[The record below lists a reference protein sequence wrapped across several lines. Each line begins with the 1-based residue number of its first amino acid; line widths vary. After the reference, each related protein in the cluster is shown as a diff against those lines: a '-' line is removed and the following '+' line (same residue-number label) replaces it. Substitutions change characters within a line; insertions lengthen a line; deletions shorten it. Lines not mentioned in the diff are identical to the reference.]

1 MKGVIDII
9 VKDGRAIVIV
19 KRPERTM
26 LDQMKKQ
33 IREMH
38 EDIRK
43 IELMDPLSMFE
54 QPNLMKDMFDGFSLM
69 SNKNFFENFG
79 LQKFTRY
86 TYSLEHLDNSKKALL
101 LSKIAGVKL
110 YQEEDNKA
118 LELYKEAAM
127 IYGDS
132 GDLQNTASCLSNIG
146 RIYEKMNEYS
156 NALKTFEETLKIDEE
171 LGDIAGIASDHFNL
185 GKIYELC
192 GDFSDAINSYEK
204 SVSLL
209 IQ

>member
-19 KRPERTM
+19 KRPERAM

-43 IELMDPLSMFE
+43 IEVMGPLTMFE

-69 SNKNFFENFG
+69 SHKNFFENFG

-86 TYSLEHLDNSKKALL
+86 MYSLEQLDNSKKAMFSYALVGRRGNPGLL
-101 LSKIAGVKL
+101 
-110 YQEEDNKA
+110 NK
-118 LELYKEAAM
+118 
-127 IYGDS
+127 
-132 GDLQNTASCLSNIG
+132 
-146 RIYEKMNEYS
+146 
-156 NALKTFEETLKIDEE
+156 
-171 LGDIAGIASDHFNL
+171 FNGLHL
-185 GKIYELC
+185 GKGVVTIPSE
-192 GDFSDAINSYEK
+192 NEK
-204 SVSLL
+204 QVEGFLGKWNVKFKKDRYYRW
-209 IQ
+209 